1 VSTLIGVNCLAAM
14 LLMHGIALGTKSKKI
29 VICIIILIVVFLSIE
44 CLEKWQKVCLKINEV
59 KYNVLLPNCK
69 VLHVL

>member
-1 VSTLIGVNCLAAM
+1 VSTLIGVNFLAAM
-14 LLMHGIALGTKSKKI
+14 LLTHGIALGTKKI